1 MRSGAVLRSRGFVTM
16 SATRW
21 GRGGAVAG
29 KVRVTSCEK
38 RCSVEISRG
47 LSQCLPHGGG
57 GVGLWRGKYE

>member
-1 MRSGAVLRSRGFVTM
+1 M
-16 SATRW
+16 SATRS

-47 LSQCLPHGGG
+47 LSQCLPHGGR